1 MAAAHP
7 FILPFLS
14 YSLSSSSA
22 LSFCSW
28 VEIESSSWLIKAVS
42 TTISARSLLART
54 DFSLLGADLRS

>member
-28 VEIESSSWLIKAVS
+28 VEIESSSWLIKVS